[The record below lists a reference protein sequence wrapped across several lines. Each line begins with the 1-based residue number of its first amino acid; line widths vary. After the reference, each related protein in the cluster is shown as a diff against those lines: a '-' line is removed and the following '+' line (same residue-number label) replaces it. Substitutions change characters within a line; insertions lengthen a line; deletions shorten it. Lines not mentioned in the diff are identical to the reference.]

1 MVKPNIGGI
10 QRIKAAD
17 VFARATNHS
26 DNENEDSPDI
36 DKDEI
41 KVEVEENARLKDE
54 KQQKGQD
61 LDSLNMFSELING
74 PQEIKGFGHIDEST
88 IVLDVHGQDD
98 EGHESV
104 VIDGF

>member
-1 MVKPNIGGI
+1 MVKPNVGGI

-41 KVEVEENARLKDE
+41 KVEEDARLKDD
-54 KQQKGQD
+54 KQEKGQD
-61 LDSLNMFSELING
+61 LDSLNIFSELNG
-74 PQEIKGFGHIDEST
+74 PQEIKDFGHIDEST